1 MKKSSRVVA
10 HRVAAVLFAVVLF
23 RPPPARAQLVDPVPP
38 DSMHVVEC
46 GACSAGQRVGLAPVV
61 PAAVMPDTNRR
72 HAIEYSPL
80 YSTSMTVHRI
90 ASYLEIPL
98 FVAEYAVG
106 TQLYNYT
113 GDKYSSDYQS
123 IRNTHAALAGVL
135 GALFITNTVTG
146 VYGLYE
152 SRHDPAGRTRK
163 WIHSISMLVADA
175 GFVATAAAAES
186 AREDPGGASTH
197 RSIAIASMG
206 VALASTIMMW
216 FWKN

>member
-1 MKKSSRVVA
+1 MKISSHLSWYRIV
-10 HRVAAVLFAVVLF
+10 AVVLTASGSLV
-23 RPPPARAQLVDPVPP
+23 PSARAQLP
-38 DSMHVVEC
+38 DSVVPQPTHAVEC
-46 GACSAGQRVGLAPVV
+46 GACSAGQRVGLSPIVAP
-61 PAAVMPDTNRR
+61 AVLPDTNRR
-72 HAIEYSPL
+72 KAIEYSSL

-90 ASYLEIPL
+90 ASYLEVPL

-113 GDKYSSDYQS
+113 GDKYSSDYES
-123 IRNTHAALAGVL
+123 LRNTHSALAGGL
-135 GALFITNTVTG
+135 AALFITNTVTG

-186 AREDPGGASTH
+186 AREDPSGASTH
-197 RSIAIASMG
+197 RAIALTSMG

-216 FWKN
+216 FWKD

>member
-1 MKKSSRVVA
+1 MTHSYM
-10 HRVAAVLFAVVLF
+10 VAAWRFAVGSLAVFTLLAH
-23 RPPPARAQLVDPVPP
+23 PANAQLS
-38 DSMHVVEC
+38 DSVLPSPTRPIEC
-46 GACSAGQRVGLAPVV
+46 GACSAGQRVGLAPIAPV
-61 PAAVMPDTNRR
+61 AVLPDTGRQ
-72 HAIEYSPL
+72 HAIEYSSL

-123 IRNTHAALAGVL
+123 IRNTHSALAGGL
-135 GALFITNTVTG
+135 AALFITNTVTG

-163 WIHSISMLVADA
+163 WIHSISMLIADA

-186 AREDPGGASTH
+186 AREDPSGASTH
-197 RSIAIASMG
+197 RSIAMASMG